1 MARACYCAVLRT
13 AARKMTALYDEALK
27 PVGIQLAQFSL
38 LRSIERTEPISLT
51 DLGRRIELDRSTVGR
66 NVRLL
71 QRMGL
76 VRIVPGADQR
86 EATVRLEEAGR
97 AVLQEGAP
105 LWDRAQRSVEAK
117 IGAEAAV
124 QLRDLL
130 ERL

>member
-38 LRSIERTEPISLT
+38 LRSIERTEPVSLT
-51 DLGRRIELDRSTVGR
+51 ELGRRTELDRSTVGR

-76 VRIVPGADQR
+76 VRIAPGA
-86 EATVRLEEAGR
+86 EATVCLEEAGR

-105 LWDRAQRSVEAK
+105 LWNRAQRSVEAK
-117 IGAEAAV
+117 LGAKAAV

-130 ERL
+130 ESF

>member
-1 MARACYCAVLRT
+1 MARTCYCAVLRT

-38 LRSIERTEPISLT
+38 LRSIERTEPVSLT
-51 DLGRRIELDRSTVGR
+51 ELGRRTELDRSTVGR

-76 VRIVPGADQR
+76 VRIAPGADQR

-105 LWDRAQRSVEAK
+105 LWDRAQRTVEAK
-117 IGAEAAV
+117 LGAKAAV

-130 ERL
+130 ESF